1 VRAGIL
7 GGTFDPVHFGHL
19 RAAEEVADALNLSTV
34 IFMPAAKPPHKK
46 ERELTAFAHRWRML
60 ELALAGN
67 PRFVLS
73 DLEYRRPGESYSVET
88 LAQLLSQYGQ
98 DALLYFIVGLDA
110 FLTLPTWHRYRD
122 LFSLCQFVVV
132 TRPGHSPADLDKV
145 LHDSVSE
152 RYSFDREMQGYLAP
166 EHRPVYVRQ
175 VTLMDIS
182 SSKIREHVAGGR
194 SVRYLLPVEV
204 ENYIHEQRLYGSR

>member
-1 VRAGIL
+1 MRAGIL

-19 RAAEEVADALNLSTV
+19 RAAEEVADSLNLSTV

-46 ERELTAFAHRWRML
+46 EHELTPFAHRWRML

-67 PRFVLS
+67 SRFVLS

-88 LAQLLSQYGQ
+88 LAQLLSQYGR

-110 FLTLPTWHRYRD
+110 FVTLPTWHRYRD
-122 LFSLCQFVVV
+122 LFSLCQLVVV
-132 TRPGHSPADLDKV
+132 ARPGHSPAELDEV
-145 LHDSVSE
+145 LHAFVSE
-152 RYSFDREMQGYLAP
+152 RYRFDQEMLAFVHP

-182 SSKIREHVAGGR
+182 SSRIREDVAGGR
-194 SVRYLLPVEV
+194 SVRYLLPVQV
-204 ENYIHEQRLYGSR
+204 EDYIREQRLYGSR

>member
-19 RAAEEVADALNLSTV
+19 RAAEEVADSLNLSTV
-34 IFMPAAKPPHKK
+34 MFMPAAEPPHKK
-46 ERELTAFAHRWRML
+46 QQELTPFVHRWRML

-73 DLEYRRPGESYSVET
+73 DLEYRRSGESYSVDT
-88 LAQLLSQYGQ
+88 VGQLLSQYGQ

-122 LFSLCQFVVV
+122 LFSLCQLVVV
-132 TRPGHSPADLDKV
+132 ARPGYSPAELDKV
-145 LHDSVSE
+145 LHSSVSE
-152 RYSFDREMQGYLAP
+152 RYRFDEDMQGFVHP

-182 SSKIREHVAGGR
+182 SSRIREYVAGGR
-194 SVRYLLPVEV
+194 SVRYLLPAEV
-204 ENYIHEQRLYGSR
+204 ENYIHEQGLYGRR